1 MPSSRPS
8 SASPGT
14 VRAFLASF
22 PSLAVVA
29 LIALVGTTAACTGG
43 ATLVTPATATVT
55 VSGAWVRAAATT
67 GAPTAAY
74 LVIANP
80 GGQADALLS
89 VSTPAAGAVE
99 IHQTSTDMNG
109 MTDMA
114 AIARLE
120 IPAGGIVRLAPGGFH
135 LMVAALRSPLAAGG
149 TVELDLVFEHAGR
162 VVVQADVRAG

>member
-8 SASPGT
+8 SARARA
-14 VRAFLASF
+14 VRASLGASL
-22 PSLAVVA
+22 SLAVLAAIVGA
-29 LIALVGTTAACTGG
+29 LAACASG
-43 ATLVTPATATVT
+43 ATPAASAGVTVT
-55 VSGAWVRAAATT
+55 DAWVRVAVTT

-89 VSTPAAGAVE
+89 VSTPAASAVE
-99 IHQTSTDMNG
+99 IHETSTDMSG
-109 MTDMA
+109 MTGMD

-120 IPAGGIVRLAPGGFH
+120 VPAGGIVRLAPGGFH
-135 LMVAALRSPLAAGG
+135 LMVTGLKTPLAVGG

>member
-8 SASPGT
+8 SASGGT
-14 VRAFLASF
+14 VLAS
-22 PSLAVVA
+22 LRLLVLGA
-29 LIALVGTTAACTGG
+29 LLGATAACTSG
-43 ATLVTPATATVT
+43 ATPLAATVT
-55 VSGAWVRAAATT
+55 VSGAWVRVAATT

-89 VSTPAAGAVE
+89 VSTPAASAVE

-109 MTDMA
+109 MTGMA
-114 AIARLE
+114 AIPRLE
-120 IPAGGIVRLAPGGFH
+120 VPAGGTVQLAPGGFH
-135 LMVAALRSPLAAGG
+135 LMVTGLKAPLTAGG
-149 TVELDLVFEHAGR
+149 TIELDLVFEHAGR